1 MLSEKHFIGGVP
13 FGMSARANLS
23 SRRLFAPPL
32 TSPGMHSSTLVG
44 VGGAV
49 VRVIHAQTAGSGDV
63 AVSGGVNAENV
74 VELHCGVLPEM
85 RVAVDGALFEV
96 VRDEERHAVCEH
108 GHVASPVVL
117 VGVQRNSPAV

>member
-13 FGMSARANLS
+13 FGTSALANLS
-23 SRRLFAPPL
+23 SRWLFAPPL
-32 TSPGMHSSTLVG
+32 TSPGMHSSTLSAWAG
-44 VGGAV
+44 
-49 VRVIHAQTAGSGDV
+49 RWVIHAQAAGSCDV
-63 AVSGGVNAENV
+63 AVSGGVYAENV

-85 RVAVDGALFEV
+85 RVAVDGAFFEV

-117 VGVQRNSPAV
+117 VGFQRNSPAV